1 MLENHRESF
10 DAGAFSAASA
20 LLSAE
25 RDGVASEVSSAACL
39 VVVVV
44 FEFEFELEFEL
55 ELELEFSERGEVKV
69 VGSAA
74 VTMVG
79 ASVGCSVL
87 DIMWVVMI

>member
-44 FEFEFELEFEL
+44 FELVFVLEFEFELEF
-55 ELELEFSERGEVKV
+55 SEREEVKV